1 MLLCY
6 VQVLDAVKVYYERHR
21 IWLLFGVWFE
31 EKNRITSHYALEAER
46 EISLASSL
54 SLSYIKQTLLHCW
67 FWNQCLLTI
76 FPSHYLHFQKSIV
89 TLRTTQVSQKPH
101 ICTTFLQLPVG
112 NTLIW
117 SLCNPSHFPFFFTL
131 RSLETWH
138 KNWLK
143 FRIIAVF
150 PFLTDWHF
158 FNGSKF
164 YYFHAFYY
172 KLHSMIST
180 KISHHL
186 SF

>member
-1 MLLCY
+1 MPSKY
-6 VQVLDAVKVYYERHR
+6 TTRDTG
-21 IWLLFGVWFE
+21 FGYFLEWDLKRKTE
-31 EKNRITSHYALEAER
+31 SLRITHYKQKEESLLLPHFHSHTSSRHSCTADF
-46 EISLASSL
+46 EISACWAFSQVITYIFKSPLLHLEQLRCPRSHISAPHSSSFL
-54 SLSYIKQTLLHCW
+54 LETLLSEVCVIHP
-67 FWNQCLLTI
+67 I
-76 FPSHYLHFQKSIV
+76 FL
-89 TLRTTQVSQKPH
+89 
-101 ICTTFLQLPVG
+101 
-112 NTLIW
+112 
-117 SLCNPSHFPFFFTL
+117 FFFTL

-138 KNWLK
+138 KNCLK

-172 KLHSMIST
+172 KLHSMIFS

>member
-1 MLLCY
+1 MTNFFHDKPMLLCY

-76 FPSHYLHFQKSIV
+76 FPSHYLHFQKSTV

-117 SLCNPSHFPFFFTL
+117 SLCNPSHFPFFFHPKIL
-131 RSLETWH
+131 GNLAQ
-138 KNWLK
+138 KLAQIQNNCC
-143 FRIIAVF
+143 F
-150 PFLTDWHF
+150 PFLNRLTF
-158 FNGSKF
+158 
-164 YYFHAFYY
+164 
-172 KLHSMIST
+172 L
-180 KISHHL
+180 
-186 SF
+186 